1 MLLGNIINNSF
12 GLLSRQLSFYCWHF
26 RRGLDQRQCQE
37 LIQLLYDEHF
47 ERLAN
52 RIKAFNQN
60 TLADYK
66 QQVGKLLFD
75 HCLTPNRRHQ
85 LIQLIESGLVDIN
98 VRLDNY
104 GRTLLHR
111 SAYNLDVDLV
121 RILIDN
127 GVNIRLRDYAG
138 NTALHIAI
146 QSYRNGA
153 LIFGNESDVVQ
164 NLTSIIKNLLEADK
178 NLLRER
184 SKCKRVKLM
193 TPDECNS
200 AEFSS
205 SELNLRSHKPDL
217 SDKVQVNLSNVVT
230 NVHQTKPQQP
240 PSMSETSDVHSTPKD
255 LQVARGKPDA
265 IQKDFLRRTINP
277 ILLEDYSTTLV
288 DTRNAFGRTALHYC
302 VLVVGEH
309 HLAHFVNLLISF
321 NADTDAVDSRFK
333 TPLYC
338 LVKRPGISAVR
349 QKCQA
354 ISNLLN
360 SGCDDLGLAIE
371 PKSYFTEEYIKNMER
386 DIVGILQSKS
396 NSQPES
402 LLDTVSFERVPS
414 LKHLSRLHIIRK
426 VAAERKQKLQ
436 TRISLP
442 RTCPAQLNIYI
453 NRKILY
459 QSDLF

>member
-37 LIQLLYDEHF
+37 LIQLLYEEHF
-47 ERLAN
+47 ERLAT

-60 TLADYK
+60 TLADYR

-111 SAYNLDVDLV
+111 SAYNLDVELV
-121 RILIDN
+121 RILIN
-127 GVNIRLRDYAG
+127 HGVNIRLRDYAG

-153 LIFGNESDVVQ
+153 LIFGNEPDVVQ
-164 NLTSIIKNLLEADK
+164 NLTSIINYLLEADK
-178 NLLRER
+178 NLQKER
-184 SKCKRVKLM
+184 SKCKRIKLM
-193 TPDECNS
+193 TSNDYNCNPP
-200 AEFSS
+200 
-205 SELNLRSHKPDL
+205 ELDQDHIRLTSTDKPHVCSMDH
-217 SDKVQVNLSNVVT
+217 VNNV
-230 NVHQTKPQQP
+230 NRLKPQQP
-240 PSMSETSDVHSTPKD
+240 PTLVSEQSNESTASDM
-255 LQVARGKPDA
+255 QVTKGKQDA
-265 IQKDFLRRTINP
+265 IQMDYPRRTVNP
-277 ILLEDYSTTLV
+277 ILLEDFSTTLV
-288 DTRNAFGRTALHYC
+288 DTKNAFGRTALHYC
-302 VLVVGEH
+302 VLVVGEQ
-309 HLAHFVNLLISF
+309 HLAHFVDLLISYG
-321 NADTDAVDSRFK
+321 ADTDAVDTRYK

-349 QKCQA
+349 QKCLA
-354 ISNLLN
+354 IGHLLD

-371 PKSYFTEEYIKNMER
+371 PKSFFTEEYIKNMER

-402 LLDTVSFERVPS
+402 ILDENTFERVPS

-442 RTCPAQLNIYI
+442 QTCPAQLNIFI
-453 NRKILY
+453 NRKILH
-459 QSDLF
+459 QNELF